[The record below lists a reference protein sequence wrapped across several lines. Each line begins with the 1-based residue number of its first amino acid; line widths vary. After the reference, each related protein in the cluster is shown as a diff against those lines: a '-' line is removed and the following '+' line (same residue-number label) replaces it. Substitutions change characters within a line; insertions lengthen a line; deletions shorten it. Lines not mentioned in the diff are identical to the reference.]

1 MGKIGKNIQKIRKVK
16 GLSQHAFAEIFQLT
30 RGNISSYEE
39 QRAEPKLSTVVEIAK
54 YFGIP
59 LDDFIA
65 KDLSVNE
72 LLHYNTEL
80 VLETEELKRN
90 YRLIAIPYVSG
101 YNLPDFIAHHKEEKF
116 IKALPQIVVPNYS
129 EYQLIAIEVSNSE
142 NLPLGFNYKNGD
154 ILFYEKVVK
163 ENMHRIKDRLGIKVD
178 TSGIKTGVFETQNGT
193 ISLSLNE
200 FVKYPFVID
209 SDSDYWVLKA
219 GYVGL

>member
-59 LDDFIA
+59 LADFIA

-72 LLHYNTEL
+72 LLHYNAKL

-90 YRLIAIPYVSG
+90 YRLTAIPYVSD
-101 YNLPDFIAHHKEEKF
+101 YNLPDFIAHHKEEKY
-116 IKALPQIVVPNYS
+116 INALPQIVVPNYS

-178 TSGIKTGVFETQNGT
+178 TSGIKTGVFEMQNGT

-200 FVKYPFVID
+200 FVKYPFIID